1 MKLILCSFLIFMC
14 LNFGAHANPIEERFL
29 EELNEL
35 KKERG
40 KFLNEI
46 SLREN
51 KCLAK
56 FFSGKCLENLDIDY
70 ETGMRDFELRRQNI
84 LLERREFRADI
95 REKKRLRRKEK
106 REKLVLDKTFR
117 YDAFQTFNKVE
128 LIPGRICFSSD
139 TFWQTTSFSGVVFIF

>member
-1 MKLILCSFLIFMC
+1 MRLILCSFSILMF
-14 LNFGAHANPIEERFL
+14 LNSGAYANSIEKKFL

-40 KFLNEI
+40 EFLNEI
-46 SLREN
+46 SLRETE
-51 KCLAK
+51 CLAK

-70 ETGMRDFELRRQNI
+70 EIGMRDFELRRQNI

-106 REKLVLDKTFR
+106 REKTNPR
-117 YDAFQTFNKVE
+117 
-128 LIPGRICFSSD
+128 
-139 TFWQTTSFSGVVFIF
+139 

>member
-1 MKLILCSFLIFMC
+1 MKLILCSFLMFMC
-14 LNFGAHANPIEERFL
+14 LNFGAYANPIEKQFL

-35 KKERG
+35 KKERK

-70 ETGMRDFELRRQNI
+70 EIGMRDFELRRQNI

-106 REKLVLDKTFR
+106 REKTNPR
-117 YDAFQTFNKVE
+117 
-128 LIPGRICFSSD
+128 
-139 TFWQTTSFSGVVFIF
+139 

>member
-1 MKLILCSFLIFMC
+1 MRLILCSFSILMF
-14 LNFGAHANPIEERFL
+14 LNSGAYANSIEKKFL

-40 KFLNEI
+40 EFLNEI
-46 SLREN
+46 SLRETE
-51 KCLAK
+51 CLAK

-70 ETGMRDFELRRQNI
+70 EIGMRNFELRRQNI

-106 REKLVLDKTFR
+106 REKTNPR
-117 YDAFQTFNKVE
+117 
-128 LIPGRICFSSD
+128 
-139 TFWQTTSFSGVVFIF
+139 

>member
-1 MKLILCSFLIFMC
+1 MKLILCSLLIFTG
-14 LNFGAHANPIEERFL
+14 LDFGAHANSIEENFL

-56 FFSGKCLENLDIDY
+56 FFSGKCLENLDIDF
-70 ETGMRDFELRRQNI
+70 EIGMRDFELKHQSI
-84 LLERREFRADI
+84 LLERRKFRADI
-95 REKKRLRRKEK
+95 REEKRRKRKEK
-106 REKLVLDKTFR
+106 RDKINSR
-117 YDAFQTFNKVE
+117 
-128 LIPGRICFSSD
+128 
-139 TFWQTTSFSGVVFIF
+139 

>member
-1 MKLILCSFLIFMC
+1 MRLLRYEYETNSFFIFDIYG
-14 LNFGAHANPIEERFL
+14 LNFGAHANPIEEQFL

-40 KFLNEI
+40 EFLNEI

-70 ETGMRDFELRRQNI
+70 ETGMRDFELRHQSI
-84 LLERREFRADI
+84 LLKRREFRADI

-106 REKLVLDKTFR
+106 RDKTSPR
-117 YDAFQTFNKVE
+117 
-128 LIPGRICFSSD
+128 
-139 TFWQTTSFSGVVFIF
+139 

>member
-1 MKLILCSFLIFMC
+1 MLFNSC
-14 LNFGAHANPIEERFL
+14 AYANSVEKKFL

-40 KFLNEI
+40 EFLNEI
-46 SLREN
+46 SLRETE
-51 KCLAK
+51 CLAK

-70 ETGMRDFELRRQNI
+70 EIGMRNFELRRQNI

-106 REKLVLDKTFR
+106 REKANPR
-117 YDAFQTFNKVE
+117 
-128 LIPGRICFSSD
+128 
-139 TFWQTTSFSGVVFIF
+139 

>member
-1 MKLILCSFLIFMC
+1 MSLILCSFFIFIH
-14 LNFGAHANPIEERFL
+14 LNSGAHANSVEKQFL

-35 KKERG
+35 KKERE

-51 KCLAK
+51 KCLGR

-70 ETGMRDFELRRQNI
+70 ETGMRDFELRHQSI

-95 REKKRLRRKEK
+95 REKKRLKRKEK
-106 REKLVLDKTFR
+106 RKKTNPR
-117 YDAFQTFNKVE
+117 
-128 LIPGRICFSSD
+128 
-139 TFWQTTSFSGVVFIF
+139 